1 MDFLQTVLFLGAEPN
16 KMGQQRLGQELRDIT
31 EGLQRSTKRD
41 RFNLQQRWAVRPK
54 DIQRAMLEVKPHI
67 LHFAGH
73 GEGED
78 GLVFEDDAGNSNLV
92 NGAALA
98 GLFELFADRLNC
110 VVLNGC
116 YSEVQ
121 AQAISQHIPYVIGM
135 QKAISRPGA
144 LAFAV
149 GFYDA
154 LGAGNDVEFAFKLGC
169 AAIGMAGIAEYSMP
183 VLLKIPDLPPTLQQT
198 SNIANLWPPGGV
210 VPIDSLFYVERGD
223 IQVQGQQ
230 AIAQPSGLLRIQAPA
245 QMGKTS
251 YLERLVAYA
260 QDLNYRVVRIDLRQ
274 VDKPMLRDLDQLL
287 QWLSRQICKQLHLQ
301 INVASHW
308 NGNFGSKDNCSDFL
322 EGYILNRFSTPLLL
336 CIDNLERVFSYPDIF
351 EDFLSL
357 LRFWH
362 DQKHS
367 PWSDLRLVLLHVWR
381 KETSNINSSPFNV
394 GQELRLP
401 ELTPWQ
407 VQDLVALHELNW
419 PDRQVASLMDL
430 VGGHPHLI
438 RLALYEVAQKNMAL
452 QTLLDTAD
460 RADGLYGNHLQHH
473 FSYLDKRPELKE
485 LMTTIVHSDQ
495 PVFIASVLLQQLK
508 DCGLIKYDKNDVAP
522 ANQLYRSYFRKR
534 L

>member
-1 MDFLQTVLFLGAEPN
+1 MDFLQTVLFLGAEPQD
-16 KMGQQRLGQELRDIT
+16 MGQQRLGQELRDLT
-31 EGLQRSTKRD
+31 EGLKRSEKRD
-41 RFNLQQRWAVRPK
+41 RFNLQQRWAVRPR
-54 DIQRAMLEVKPHI
+54 DIQRAMLDVQPHI

-78 GLVFEDDAGNSNLV
+78 GLVFVDDAGNSSLV

-98 GLFELFADRLNC
+98 DLFRLFADKLSC

-116 YSEVQ
+116 YAEVQ
-121 AQAISQHIPYVIGM
+121 AQAIAQHIPYVIGVP
-135 QKAISRPGA
+135 KVIGSP

-154 LGAGNDVEFAFKLGC
+154 LGAGHDVEFAFKLGC
-169 AAIGMAGIAEYSMP
+169 AAIGMAGITEYLMP
-183 VLLKIPDLPPTLQQT
+183 VLLKRPDLPPTSRQT

-210 VPIDSLFYVERGD
+210 VPINSQLYVERGN
-223 IQVQGQQ
+223 IRAQGQQ
-230 AIAQPSGLLRIQAPA
+230 AISQPSGLLRIQAPA

-251 YLERLVAYA
+251 CLERLVAYA
-260 QDLNYRVVRIDLRQ
+260 QGLNYRVVRIDLRQ

-287 QWLSRQICKQLHLQ
+287 QWLSRQICRQLHLQ
-301 INVASHW
+301 IDVAKHW
-308 NGNFGSKDNCSDFL
+308 NISFGSKDNCSDFL
-322 EGYILNRFSTPLLL
+322 EEYILHRSDTPLLL

-362 DQKHS
+362 DQKQA

-381 KETSNINSSPFNV
+381 KETSNINSSPLNV

-407 VQDLVALHELNW
+407 VQDLVALHELDW
-419 PDRQVASLMDL
+419 PDRQVASLMEL

-438 RLALYEVAQKNMAL
+438 RLALYEVVQGKMVL

-485 LMTTIVHSDQ
+485 LMATIVHRDR
-495 PVFIASVLLQQLK
+495 PVFIASVLLPQLK
-508 DCGLIKYDKNDVAP
+508 DCGLIKYHGDEVAP